1 MYLSNKVKKRFYICQ
16 TKWVNI
22 WQIPCLSYLGFSVD
36 NNGIDLEKSSIG
48 KEKSK
53 YGCIVERNEAYC
65 REDGSSQQIRLT
77 LQKYF
82 LTTKIENFLLLLRF
96 REHLLE
102 TFFHFLFQLV
112 QPFLKNCRR
121 LRLLWWSPLLQIR
134 QKERYWI
141 FYRTTTAATSPFSSD
156 LKPKTNYKIWKT

>member
-1 MYLSNKVKKRFYICQ
+1 MSQSQQIKDFIFVKE
-16 TKWVNI
+16 VNV

-102 TFFHFLFQLV
+102 
-112 QPFLKNCRR
+112 
-121 LRLLWWSPLLQIR
+121 
-134 QKERYWI
+134 EI
-141 FYRTTTAATSPFSSD
+141 FSLSFPIGSAF
-156 LKPKTNYKIWKT
+156 

>member
-1 MYLSNKVKKRFYICQ
+1 MNFFYICQ
-16 TKWVNI
+16 TKWVNV

-82 LTTKIENFLLLLRF
+82 LTTKIKNFSD
-96 REHLLE
+96 HLLE
-102 TFFHFLFQLV
+102 NCFTFFSNWLSL
-112 QPFLKNCRR
+112 LKNCRR